1 MLSIIATGMRR
12 RELQTQMVE
21 RRKRKE
27 TKRERER
34 EKNSS
39 WMKPMEKNK
48 TKNKHDLELFV
59 CLSRFVLFCFRNVL
73 NML

>member
-12 RELQTQMVE
+12 RELQTQMLD

-27 TKRERER
+27 KKREKK
-34 EKNSS
+34 KNSS

-73 NML
+73 KML